1 METYSYTCTYGQRKM
16 YKPSHREHQIRNP
29 NEAFEFK
36 MTSLS
41 AQWSDLDCDAV
52 VLGEYYHY
60 ILAIGISHC
69 TCYYCIVRHNCMYS
83 GTACS

>member
-1 METYSYTCTYGQRKM
+1 M
-16 YKPSHREHQIRNP
+16 YLWSAKPSHREYQIWNP

-36 MTSLS
+36 MTSLLTCICE

-60 ILAIGISHC
+60 ILAI
-69 TCYYCIVRHNCMYS
+69 NFL
-83 GTACS
+83 

>member
-1 METYSYTCTYGQRKM
+1 M
-16 YKPSHREHQIRNP
+16 YKPSHREYQIWNP

-41 AQWSDLDCDAV
+41 TCVCEAQWSHLDCDAV

-60 ILAIGISHC
+60 MPLICCTSHC
-69 TCYYCIVRHNCMYS
+69 TCYYCNARHLYMYS